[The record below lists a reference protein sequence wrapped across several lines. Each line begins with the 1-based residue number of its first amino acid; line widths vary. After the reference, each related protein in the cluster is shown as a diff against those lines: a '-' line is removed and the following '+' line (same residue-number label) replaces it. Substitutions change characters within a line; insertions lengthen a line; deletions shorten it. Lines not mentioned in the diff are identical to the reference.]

1 MKRRGIFWAVMLAAF
16 IAAACYTQTV
26 FCDETE
32 DDPASSEK
40 SQTNIGAWYDETW
53 DATKFYRLERV
64 PPSSDSFRYVF
75 KEKNTMVNESPALN
89 ATYTKDDASIPQDIV
104 VTEWEV
110 TGHVHFSSGL

>member
-1 MKRRGIFWAVMLAAF
+1 MFLGVLLAVGLVAAF
-16 IAAACYTQTV
+16 CSRTV
-26 FCDETE
+26 LGDETE
-32 DDPASSEK
+32 DDPASSGK

-64 PPSSDSFRYVF
+64 SSSSDNFRYVF

>member
-1 MKRRGIFWAVMLAAF
+1 MRRRDIFGTAVLAAF
-16 IAAACYTQTV
+16 IAAACCTQAV

-32 DDPASSEK
+32 DDPASSGK

-64 PPSSDSFRYVF
+64 SSSSDNFRYVF
-75 KEKNTMVNESPALN
+75 KEKNAMVNESPALN